1 MRLYLDSSAIAKRSI
16 AESESEPVERYL
28 ESASASG
35 SILVASAMAWVEVGR
50 VIRGGLDRSGTAPA
64 ELSGLLDQAFAGVS
78 EAPVSPQVISLARRI
93 GPPTLRSL
101 DAIHLATATLIDADV
116 VVAYDQRLLQI
127 AEELGFATLSPGAR

>member
-1 MRLYLDSSAIAKRSI
+1 MYLDSSAIAKRSI

-28 ESASASG
+28 ESASASA

-64 ELSGLLDQAFAGVS
+64 ELSGLLDRAFAGVS
-78 EAPVSPQVISLARRI
+78 EAPVSAQVVSLARRI

-127 AEELGFATLSPGAR
+127 AEELGFATASPGAR